1 MLCKFSLY
9 LTCAQGLNISCLALP
24 QILTRL
30 VFIQPN
36 NSKQLPVSRY
46 LTRSIRKYQKYIL
59 GRNLKFLVP
68 WPKLYRLSEIE
79 NLSKRKTGFKVHLNF
94 AYY

>member
-1 MLCKFSLY
+1 MCPGVKYKLFGFTANFNPFSVY
-9 LTCAQGLNISCLALP
+9 STQQFKAVTS
-24 QILTRL
+24 
-30 VFIQPN
+30 F
-36 NSKQLPVSRY
+36 PVSY
-46 LTRSIRKYQKYIL
+46 AFNKKIPKDIL